1 MAGSLGSLV
10 VSLTAETAQ
19 FTASLDRA
27 SYTAQKNFQNISSFA
42 KTAAGSIAALYG
54 ASSLVGFIKDQI
66 DAADAAGKMAQKV
79 GISVEELSKLQYAAK
94 LADVDTQ
101 QLQTGLVKLS
111 KGMVEAANGTGQ
123 ARNALSAMGISVKN
137 NDGTLKA
144 SSTVLGEVADKFAT
158 YGDSANKTALAV
170 QIFGK
175 SGAELIPLL
184 NAGSAGIKEAGD
196 ELERFG
202 AVISEKAA
210 KNAELFNDNL
220 TRLSTVGSA
229 FGKSIANEILPS
241 LNNLAEEFLVA
252 RANGIGFFDMLQM
265 GLRSTDLK
273 KQLNEVNEEITSL
286 RESKGTSILPDFFT
300 KYNEESLIR
309 QKTTLEQLIS
319 ARDKMLN
326 PPPATEQK
334 KTTAPFSVDLEKAAR
349 EAEKAAKEAERLA
362 ERYADGLASAQE
374 ANSKFGTSLSEMA
387 QKAQLD
393 IAGMFMTDAQK
404 KQQQDLISIN
414 KQFLDT
420 QASISK
426 QYTEGKLTLEAYNE
440 QMALL
445 GGNYD
450 FGISQSQALFEQQE
464 KLNGS
469 YEYGATTALAKYT
482 MESQNLANTANT
494 FVTNSLRSVE
504 DSLVGVIGGSMS
516 AAQAFKNMA
525 NSIINDLIRI
535 FVRQQLTNLM
545 GNIFFPTTPSI
556 SGGGRALGG
565 DVTGGTSYL
574 VGERGAEIFTPSTS
588 GVITPNASVGGSVG
602 GNQTVVNQTFQIS
615 TGVSQTVRT
624 EIQSMMPRIMEAT
637 KNAVADS
644 KRRGG
649 SFGSMMS

>member
-19 FTASLDRA
+19 FTAALDKA
-27 SYTAQKNFQNISSFA
+27 SYTAEKNFKNISSFA

-54 ASSLVGFIKDQI
+54 ASSIVGFVKDQI

-79 GISVEELSKLQYAAK
+79 GLSVEELSKLQYAAK

-137 NDGTLKA
+137 TDGSLKS

-170 QIFGK
+170 QLFGK

-184 NAGSAGIKEAGD
+184 NAGSAGIKESAD

-202 AVISEKAA
+202 GVISQKAA
-210 KNAELFNDNL
+210 AEAEKFNDNL
-220 TRLSTVGSA
+220 TRLSTVGAS
-229 FGKSIANEILPS
+229 FGKSIANEVLPY
-241 LNNLAEEFLVA
+241 LNQLADEFLVA
-252 RANGIGFFDMLQM
+252 RANGMGFLDMLQM
-265 GLRSTDLK
+265 GFRTGNYQEQIAK
-273 KQLNEVNEEITSL
+273 INEEIKSIQNSKFSSFFP
-286 RESKGTSILPDFFT
+286 ESVI
-300 KYNEESLIR
+300 
-309 QKTTLEQLIS
+309 QKDIANLEKQRTVLETLVKS
-319 ARDKMLN
+319 RDKALN
-326 PPPATEQK
+326 PPTQTEKQ
-334 KTTAPFSVDLEKAAR
+334 TTAPFSVDLEKAQK
-349 EAEKAAKEAERLA
+349 EAEKYAK
-362 ERYADGLASAQE
+362 GLAAAQE
-374 ANSKFGTSLSEMA
+374 ANSKFGASLSEMA
-387 QKAQLD
+387 QKAQQD
-393 IAGMFMTDAQK
+393 IAGIFMTEAQK
-404 KQQQDLISIN
+404 KQQQDLITIN

-420 QASISK
+420 QASITK
-426 QYTEGKLTLEAYNE
+426 QYTEGKLTLEAYNQ
-440 QMALL
+440 QMAFL
-445 GGNYD
+445 GSQYD
-450 FGISQSQALFEQQE
+450 FAISQSQAIYEQQE
-464 KLNGS
+464 KLNSS
-469 YEYGATTALAKYT
+469 YEYGATVALAKYAN
-482 MESQNLANTANT
+482 ESNNLANVAQG
-494 FVTNSLRSVE
+494 FVSNSLRTVE
-504 DSLVGVIGGSMS
+504 DGLIGVINGSMS

-535 FVRQQLTNLM
+535 YIRKQITGIIGDFITF
-545 GNIFFPTTPSI
+545 GSSSGSS

-565 DVTGGTSYL
+565 DVTAGTSYL
-574 VGERGAEIFTPSTS
+574 VGERGAEIFTPTTN
-588 GVITPNASVGGSVG
+588 GVITPNASMGGSVG
-602 GNQTVVNQTFQIS
+602 GNQTIVNQTFQIS